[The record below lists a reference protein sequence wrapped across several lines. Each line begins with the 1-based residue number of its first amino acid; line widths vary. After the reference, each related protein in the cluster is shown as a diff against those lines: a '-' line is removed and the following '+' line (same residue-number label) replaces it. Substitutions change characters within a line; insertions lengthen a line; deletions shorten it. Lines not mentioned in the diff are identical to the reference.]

1 MATLTNS
8 IKQRFVKD
16 YNLPINIFEDEVFNY
31 FIDLYDRTHK
41 TKEKYELLKETVDIL
56 NGEEGF
62 FKEFESIKTKI
73 IEEIS
78 QKKAYKVLSETTNW
92 TRKFM
97 FHDINMDSKNIYQ
110 PIFHNK
116 IIISLDLIKAN
127 FNCFRIFNPELVNNA
142 ATYEEFISK
151 YTRLNYFKQSKQLRQ
166 IIFGNLLP
174 KKQQQIQKCIINH
187 ISNWIVVDNCEL
199 EDHVFVNGTD
209 EILILNQCNEVLP
222 EDISPDI
229 NSFSITSVLKR
240 LPEYN
245 DILNISI
252 FRLIQI
258 HPEKS
263 FYVKEHLYE
272 DKIEF
277 KQVPSI
283 FFPQVFKYYFKLLPV
298 CYNDLLFYHEGQK
311 ATFTT
316 PLF

>member
-1 MATLTNS
+1 
-8 IKQRFVKD
+8 
-16 YNLPINIFEDEVFNY
+16 
-31 FIDLYDRTHK
+31 
-41 TKEKYELLKETVDIL
+41 
-56 NGEEGF
+56 
-62 FKEFESIKTKI
+62 
-73 IEEIS
+73 
-78 QKKAYKVLSETTNW
+78 
-92 TRKFM
+92 
-97 FHDINMDSKNIYQ
+97 
-110 PIFHNK
+110 
-116 IIISLDLIKAN
+116 LIKAN
-127 FNCFRIFNPELVNNA
+127 FNCFKIFDPELVNNA

-174 KKQQQIQKCIINH
+174 KKQQQIQKCIINE
-187 ISNWIVVDNCEL
+187 ISNSIGVENSEL
-199 EDHVFVNGTD
+199 NDHIFVNGTD
-209 EILILNQCNEVLP
+209 EILILDQWNDP
-222 EDISPDI
+222 EPPTDI
-229 NSFSITSVLKR
+229 NSFPATDVLTK
-240 LPEYN
+240 LPEKYN
-245 DILNISI
+245 NIIDISI